1 MSTPTPPILI
11 DGLTKT
17 YGRSETVVQALSGV
31 DLTVARGEFLA
42 VMGPS
47 GSGKSSLLHCAA
59 GLDQPSGGQVKLM
72 GVDLARLSD
81 RQLSHFRRRRLGF
94 IFQAY
99 NLVPTL
105 TAFDNIQL
113 AQAIAGRPR
122 DLPAIRQLAQQLGLA
137 ERLSH
142 RPGEL
147 SGGQQQRVAVA
158 RALINQPTII
168 FADEPT
174 GNLDSRAT
182 ADLIGFLA
190 QVTVDRALSLVM
202 VTHNPQVAAR
212 AARVVFLQDGR
223 IVSQLTKPTVER
235 VFQELSRLE
244 APVA

>member
-1 MSTPTPPILI
+1 MPAPTPPILI

-17 YGRSETVVQALSGV
+17 YGRQETAVQALSGV
-31 DLTVARGEFLA
+31 DLKVARGEFLA

-81 RQLSHFRRRRLGF
+81 RQLSHFRRRHLGF

-105 TAFDNIQL
+105 TAFDNIRL
-113 AQAIAGRPR
+113 AQAIAGRPQ
-122 DLPAIRQLAQQLGLA
+122 DLPAIQQLAQQLGLA

-190 QVTVDRALSLVM
+190 QATVDRALSLVM

>member
-1 MSTPTPPILI
+1 MPAPTPPILI

-17 YGRSETVVQALSGV
+17 YGRQETAVQALSGV
-31 DLTVARGEFLA
+31 DLKVARGEFLA

-81 RQLSHFRRRRLGF
+81 RQLSHFRRRHLGF

-105 TAFDNIQL
+105 TAFDNIRL
-113 AQAIAGRPR
+113 AQAIAGRPQ
-122 DLPAIRQLAQQLGLA
+122 DLPAIQQLAQQLGLA

-190 QVTVDRALSLVM
+190 QTTVDRVLSLVM